1 MIFQI
6 FQTFRLLFFGTLVL
20 IHCMTHC
27 IMQYIHISWPSL
39 DFPCSSI
46 SARGWKLTCGVVW
59 SRYGGNLSGLST
71 GTDRLEV
78 HRSTRFWQ
86 PTSQISCIHPS
97 CQPAHLHILSREGRI
112 MKSFKQFSALC
123 GIQSILV
130 PFYLLGPRGGVSTAE
145 SENGKGQKSF
155 QGVKDHFLV
164 AVVSSDWAIM
174 GSSGVQCGR
183 RNALSLHSSIL
194 LHIV

>member
-1 MIFQI
+1 MY
-6 FQTFRLLFFGTLVL
+6 
-20 IHCMTHC
+20 
-27 IMQYIHISWPSL
+27 YIAWYIEISWLSL

-46 SARGWKLTCGVVW
+46 SARGWKWTCGVVW
-59 SRYGGNLSGLST
+59 SMYGSNLSSLGT

-78 HRSTRFWQ
+78 HRSTRFWR

-97 CQPAHLHILSREGRI
+97 CQPAHLHVLSREGRI
-112 MKSFKQFSALC
+112 MKSFKTFFSAFR
-123 GIQSILV
+123 GIQTILV
-130 PFYLLGPRGGVSTAE
+130 RFYLFRPMGGVSTAE

-155 QGVKDHFLV
+155 QGVKDHFFV